1 MLTIHPLSDPDLH
14 RAACRIV
21 NRVAFMV
28 QPALRSVDERE
39 FVCEAYAIV
48 REELARFDKDLRA
61 GKTMGIHGT
70 TDLDC
75 SRGDQTK
82 SLTSPKVRR

>member
-28 QPALRSVDERE
+28 QPALRNVEKRDFLMRSVRH
-39 FVCEAYAIV
+39 
-48 REELARFDKDLRA
+48 RPRGA
-61 GKTMGIHGT
+61 GA
-70 TDLDC
+70 
-75 SRGDQTK
+75 
-82 SLTSPKVRR
+82 V

>member
-1 MLTIHPLSDPDLH
+1 MMTINPLSDPDLH

-28 QPALRSVDERE
+28 QPTLRNVDERD

-48 REELARFDKDLRA
+48 RDELLRFDKDLREA
-61 GKTMGIHGT
+61 KRMGSRGAI
-70 TDLDC
+70 DLDY
-75 SRGDQTK
+75 SR
-82 SLTSPKVRR
+82 

>member
-28 QPALRSVDERE
+28 QPTLRNVDERD

-48 REELARFDKDLRA
+48 RDELARFDKDLRE
-61 GKTMGIHGT
+61 GKTMRSRGT
-70 TDLDC
+70 TDLDY
-75 SRGDQTK
+75 SR
-82 SLTSPKVRR
+82 